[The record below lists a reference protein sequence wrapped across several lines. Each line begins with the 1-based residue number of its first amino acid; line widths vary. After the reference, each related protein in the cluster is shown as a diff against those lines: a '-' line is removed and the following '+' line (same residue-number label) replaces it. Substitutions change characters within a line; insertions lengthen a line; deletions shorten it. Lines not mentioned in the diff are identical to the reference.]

1 MTRLTSD
8 GWYAILNLS
17 GGGDAS
23 HTQHLKQMN
32 FWTPERCKTIPTL
45 QLMEN
50 SREMSSQ
57 AAVIKN
63 RELAERKTTIV
74 QMIQSELRRRHSNGS
89 LFGKDGYGN

>member
-1 MTRLTSD
+1 
-8 GWYAILNLS
+8 
-17 GGGDAS
+17 
-23 HTQHLKQMN
+23 
-32 FWTPERCKTIPTL
+32 
-45 QLMEN
+45 MEN